1 MKVAPSLSIRTA
13 LAVLYYIYNTS
24 GLIVVNSLV
33 LLSDV
38 PTPSFIIDIQ
48 ALRRCVSEP
57 LPIIN
62 DDEEAIPSIR
72 CPKNNLLLHPISI
85 TDDNNDDDDDDEQYS
100 NNNFKK
106 NKVIVDCNF
115 PIIDG
120 QPAIGYLHSTVTRG
134 RDDDVIANQ
143 DDPLSTFLAEID
155 LDTTLCGDGDA
166 HLVLGL
172 NNHHVGSYYWARS
185 AGAGSS
191 MEAPGVWYG
200 RSSNSSNND
209 RGNMGGVLRWLDDN
223 GPTACNSNDGKR
235 SEWVNFLTKGDTVQL
250 LPSDGQDAIL
260 EFHNRYGGVESD
272 EEGGKDASST
282 RIFGISSEGRP
293 MGSEPRVVCQWRCT
307 DGE

>member
-1 MKVAPSLSIRTA
+1 VA
-13 LAVLYYIYNTS
+13 
-24 GLIVVNSLV
+24 
-33 LLSDV
+33 
-38 PTPSFIIDIQ
+38 
-48 ALRRCVSEP
+48 EP
-57 LPIIN
+57 LPMIN
-62 DDEEAIPSIR
+62 DDKEAIPSIR
-72 CPKNNLLLHPISI
+72 CPKNNLLLHPIFI
-85 TDDNNDDDDDDEQYS
+85 TDNNNNNNDE
-100 NNNFKK
+100 K
-106 NKVIVDCNF
+106 NRVVVDCNF
-115 PIIDG
+115 PIIEG

-134 RDDDVIANQ
+134 RDDVVANQ

-200 RSSNSSNND
+200 RSNSSNSSNND

-235 SEWVNFLTKGDTVQL
+235 SEWVNFLRKGDTVQL

-260 EFHNRYGGVESD
+260 EFHNRYGGRVES
-272 EEGGKDASST
+272 

-293 MGSEPRVVCQWRCT
+293 MGSEPRVVCEWRCT
-307 DGE
+307 YGV

>member
-1 MKVAPSLSIRTA
+1 MRCSDYFFFSTLLIAVIIISTA
-13 LAVLYYIYNTS
+13 
-24 GLIVVNSLV
+24 NSLV

-38 PTPSFIIDIQ
+38 PTPSFIIDVQ
-48 ALRRCVSEP
+48 ALRRSVVAEP
-57 LPIIN
+57 LPMIN
-62 DDEEAIPSIR
+62 DDKEAIPSIR
-72 CPKNNLLLHPISI
+72 CPKNNLILHPIFIS
-85 TDDNNDDDDDDEQYS
+85 DNNNSDEKYS
-100 NNNFKK
+100 NNNNKK
-106 NKVIVDCNF
+106 NMKTTVVVDCNF
-115 PIIDG
+115 PIIEG

-134 RDDDVIANQ
+134 RDDAIANQ

-235 SEWVNFLTKGDTVQL
+235 SEWVNFLRKGNTVQL

-260 EFHNRYGGVESD
+260 EFHNRYGGRVES
-272 EEGGKDASST
+272 

-293 MGSEPRVVCQWRCT
+293 MGSEPRVVCEWRCT
-307 DGE
+307 YGV

>member
-1 MKVAPSLSIRTA
+1 MYSDYFFFSTLI
-13 LAVLYYIYNTS
+13 AVIINCC
-24 GLIVVNSLV
+24 NSLV

-38 PTPSFIIDIQ
+38 PTPSFIIDVQ
-48 ALRRCVSEP
+48 ALRRSLVAEP
-57 LPIIN
+57 LTIMN
-62 DDEEAIPSIR
+62 NNDEEEVIPAIR
-72 CPKNNLLLHPISI
+72 CPKNNLILHPISI
-85 TDDNNDDDDDDEQYS
+85 TDNSNNNDDDEQYS

-106 NKVIVDCNF
+106 NRVVVDCNF
-115 PIIDG
+115 PIIEG

-134 RDDDVIANQ
+134 RDDAIVEQ
-143 DDPLSTFLAEID
+143 DGPLSTFLAEID
-155 LDTTLCGDGDA
+155 LDTALCGGGSGA

-200 RSSNSSNND
+200 RSYSSNSNSNNNNKD
-209 RGNMGGVLRWLDDN
+209 IIMGGVLRWLDDN

-235 SEWVNFLTKGDTVQL
+235 SEWVNFLRKGDTVQL

-260 EFHNRYGGVESD
+260 EFHNRYGDGVES
-272 EEGGKDASST
+272 

-293 MGSEPRVVCQWRCT
+293 MGSEPRVVCEWRCT
-307 DGE
+307 YGE